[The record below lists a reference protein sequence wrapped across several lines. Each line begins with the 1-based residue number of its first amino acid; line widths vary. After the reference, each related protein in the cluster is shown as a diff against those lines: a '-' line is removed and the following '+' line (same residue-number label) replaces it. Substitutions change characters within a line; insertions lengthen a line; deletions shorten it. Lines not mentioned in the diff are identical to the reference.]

1 MSRGRGRVMVALL
14 GALRA
19 ASGPLA
25 FNEVAIGMNGSKTV
39 TRFRRGRPR
48 RVVVPAGDTAS
59 LRRALRGLVRRGD
72 VVVIVDDVFPKSARR
87 PDATRY
93 AVSDRC
99 TGNVDASANEVTC
112 PSLPP
117 KPASDLS
124 TDVTTSSGARGATR
138 RLVHGQREA
147 NRPGDRRTGSPGPA
161 HLIRAVTGGPR
172 RENDLQHLDEEFAR
186 TDSSPAS
193 LTAADRRFLDFLA
206 RTALRIVTE
215 EAKLA
220 MSSGETEPSKEQ

>member
-1 MSRGRGRVMVALL
+1 VSRGRGRVMVALL

-117 KPASDLS
+117 KP
-124 TDVTTSSGARGATR
+124 GATCPRMSRPR
-138 RLVHGQREA
+138 RAPAVPRG
-147 NRPGDRRTGSPGPA
+147 GSSTGNVKQIALGIVEQG
-161 HLIRAVTGGPR
+161 LRGPR
-172 RENDLQHLDEEFAR
+172 
-186 TDSSPAS
+186 
-193 LTAADRRFLDFLA
+193 
-206 RTALRIVTE
+206 I
-215 EAKLA
+215 
-220 MSSGETEPSKEQ
+220 